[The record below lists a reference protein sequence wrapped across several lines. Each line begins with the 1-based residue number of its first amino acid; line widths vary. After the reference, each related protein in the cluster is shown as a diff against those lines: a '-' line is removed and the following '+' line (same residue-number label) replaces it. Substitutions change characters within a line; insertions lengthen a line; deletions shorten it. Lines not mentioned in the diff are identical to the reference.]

1 MKMRLKELRLK
12 NKLLQR
18 NVAEVLNCSQAVYSR
33 YENGER
39 EMPKEYLSRLADF
52 YSVSVD
58 YLLGRDQ
65 QRETAFS
72 SPKQQQIFSELG
84 NLSEEQLEEV
94 LRYAEYVKQ
103 KK

>member
-1 MKMRLKELRLK
+1 MRLKELRLK

-72 SPKQQQIFSELG
+72 SPKQQRILSELG
-84 NLSEEQLEEV
+84 NMSEEQLEEV

>member
-1 MKMRLKELRLK
+1 MRLKELRLK

-65 QRETAFS
+65 QQETAFPN
-72 SPKQQQIFSELG
+72 PKQQKILSG
-84 NLSEEQLEEV
+84 MGDLSEEQLEEV

>member
-72 SPKQQQIFSELG
+72 SPKQQQILSELG

>member
-65 QRETAFS
+65 QRETAFF
-72 SPKQQQIFSELG
+72 SPKQKQILSELG
-84 NLSEEQLEEV
+84 NLSEEKLEEV